1 MNSTS
6 RSSRT
11 SERGSR
17 RCPGTAEW
25 RGGLRARAVLIVSYE
40 GEKVLGPRFIRLL
53 EEIRHRG
60 SVRAAAASLGIGYRH
75 AIAWIQRGETVLQR
89 PLVER
94 HAGGSSGGG
103 AGLTPEAVRLI
114 QAYRRAGRAL
124 GRVVARAEAEM
135 LPSSD

>member
-1 MNSTS
+1 MS

-11 SERGSR
+11 SERRSR

-53 EEIRHRG
+53 EEIRSHG
-60 SVRAAAASLGIGYRH
+60 SVRAAAGSLGLGYRH
-75 AIAWIQRGETVLQR
+75 ALDWIQRGETVLAR

-94 HAGGSSGGG
+94 RAGGASGGG
-103 AGLTPEAVRLI
+103 ALLTPDAVQVI

-124 GRVVARAEAEM
+124 GRVVARAEAE
-135 LPSSD
+135 LLHPC